1 MDGSNLAIIESRD
14 PLEGGSSMADQKSQA
29 DKFKEAA
36 GELETDDDPERFKKR
51 VGRLVKKRASPGS
64 THEARTDERARQR
77 KAAQK
82 SEDAEIDDRVRA
94 NLKDHG
100 A

>member
-1 MDGSNLAIIESRD
+1 MNNAE
-14 PLEGGSSMADQKSQA
+14 PSQSQL

-36 GELETDDDPERFKKR
+36 RELETDDDPQRFRER
-51 VGRLVKKRASPGS
+51 VGRLAKRRASPGS
-64 THEARTDERARQR
+64 THELRTEERARQR

-82 SEDAEIDDRVRA
+82 SEDAEIDERVRA

>member
-1 MDGSNLAIIESRD
+1 M
-14 PLEGGSSMADQKSQA
+14 SSDKPQL

-36 GELETDDDPERFKKR
+36 RGLETDDDPERFRER
-51 VGRLVKKRASPGS
+51 VGKLVKKRASPGS
-64 THEARTDERARQR
+64 THEARTEERARQR

-82 SEDAEIDDRVRA
+82 SEDNEIDERVRA
-94 NLKDHG
+94 NLRDRG

>member
-1 MDGSNLAIIESRD
+1 
-14 PLEGGSSMADQKSQA
+14 MAEDKPQL

-36 GELETDDDPERFKKR
+36 PELETDDDPERFKER
-51 VGRLVKKRASPGS
+51 VGRTVKKRNASEG
-64 THEARTDERARQR
+64 THEARTEERAQQR
-77 KAAQK
+77 RAAQK
-82 SEDAEIDDRVRA
+82 SEDAEIDERVRA

>member
-1 MDGSNLAIIESRD
+1 
-14 PLEGGSSMADQKSQA
+14 MADQKSQA

-36 GELETDDDPERFKKR
+36 RKLETDDDPERFKER
-51 VGRLVKKRASPGS
+51 VGKLVKRRSPARS
-64 THEARTDERARQR
+64 THEAPTEERARQR

-82 SEDAEIDDRVRA
+82 SEDAEIDERVRA